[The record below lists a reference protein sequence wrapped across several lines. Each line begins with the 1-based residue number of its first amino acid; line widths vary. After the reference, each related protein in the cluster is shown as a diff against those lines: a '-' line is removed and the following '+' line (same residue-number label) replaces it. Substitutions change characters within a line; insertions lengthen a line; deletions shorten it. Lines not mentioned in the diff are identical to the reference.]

1 MTPGVINLVFSI
13 LLNYT
18 FNFSEILSQPLLQIF
33 KVVHISPDFGPDYL
47 D

>member
-1 MTPGVINLVFSI
+1 MTPGAINLALII
-13 LLNYT
+13 LLNYP